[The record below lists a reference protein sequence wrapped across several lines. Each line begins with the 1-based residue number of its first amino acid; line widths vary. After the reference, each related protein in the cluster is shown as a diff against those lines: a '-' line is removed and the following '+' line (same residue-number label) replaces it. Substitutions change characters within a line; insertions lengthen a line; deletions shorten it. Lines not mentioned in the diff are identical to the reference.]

1 MQRNECAATIISY
14 VRLCKKY
21 LAWGSA
27 MLSHPCKVGSSDAGV
42 HSLEFCLG
50 QRTLEGLMP
59 WQHTVYWPCGK
70 CGCNLQPGS

>member
-27 MLSHPCKVGSSDAGV
+27 MLSHPCKVGSFDAGV
-42 HSLEFCLG
+42 TFSG
-50 QRTLEGLMP
+50 ISRGL
-59 WQHTVYWPCGK
+59 
-70 CGCNLQPGS
+70 